1 MCDRL
6 SPIPFDSEGM
16 SMRIRPFVDADL
28 PALID
33 LTIETFRPLFE
44 GQTRPAYGEELF
56 ELHHGQWEQDYR
68 DELPGLHDPAA
79 RRWIAVAEIDGDTG
93 REIAREVGRD
103 VGREIGRDVGRDAG
117 GEVGRD
123 AGGEV
128 GRDAGVEVG
137 REVGRDTG
145 GEVGR
150 DVGREIGRD
159 VGRDAGGEVGRDVG
173 RDAGGEVGRDAGRD
187 AGGEVGRDTGRDI
200 AGFVAWESAGD
211 RRDHGRISLL
221 AVAEPYRRGH
231 VGSRLCRH
239 ALDAMKAAGVEVV
252 ELGTGGE
259 DAFHAA
265 ARALYESLGFIKVPI
280 AGYIMKL

>member
-93 REIAREVGRD
+93 REIAREIGRD

-159 VGRDAGGEVGRDVG
+159 VGRDAGGEVG
-173 RDAGGEVGRDAGRD
+173 
-187 AGGEVGRDTGRDI
+187 GEVGRDTGRDV

-239 ALDAMKAAGVEVV
+239 ALDAMKEAGVEVV

-265 ARALYESLGFIKVPI
+265 ARTLYESLGFIKVPI